1 MRESDDNQ
9 YQLRLSLVVDIVER
23 LTATIEKLQ
32 SRVDR
37 LESNELKRQI
47 KDLQQQSVSRLP
59 KGRK

>member
-1 MRESDDNQ
+1 MKEPNDNQ

-37 LESNELKRQI
+37 LDSNELKRQI
-47 KDLQQQSVSRLP
+47 KDLQQQSAPRLP
-59 KGRK
+59 KGKR

>member
-1 MRESDDNQ
+1 MIEPDDKQ
-9 YQLRLSLVVDIVER
+9 YQLRLNLVVDIVER

-47 KDLQQQSVSRLP
+47 KELSNNEPQRLAR
-59 KGRK
+59 GRR